1 MAMYMDADIQAYFTE
16 DEIALINEYKD
27 TVKAV
32 DFKTAILNAV
42 SMALDK
48 QFWQKVNLREV
59 MNSTWISV
67 SEGLPKVDAE
77 CIISL
82 DNSIELATFT
92 GEDFHAEWCDYE
104 IAEVKAWMPSPEP
117 YKADKWGDFPYKGE
131 NIPQGNGLP

>member
-1 MAMYMDADIQAYFTE
+1 MPKYINADALTKRID
-16 DEIALINEYKD
+16 DELCKPCRDAKQDYNGVLCRACRVDDMLILIDSEP
-27 TVKAV
+27 
-32 DFKTAILNAV
+32 TADV
-42 SMALDK
+42 
-48 QFWQKVNLREV
+48 REV
-59 MNSTWISV
+59 MNSVWIPV
-67 SEGLPKVDAE
+67 SERLPKVDAE

-92 GEDFHAEWCDYE
+92 GEDFHAEWYDYE